1 MARSKEVHP
10 ELDDIDRAIL
20 AELRGD
26 GRLANNA
33 LAKRVGIAPSTCL
46 SRVRRLQQLGAIRGV
61 HADVDPAWLGRPIE
75 TMIAIRLRPDARAAI
90 ETFSA
95 ALAALPSVIDVYFVS
110 GAFDF
115 LVHVASEDTDALRD
129 LIVNGL
135 SSKPVVASTETYLIF
150 EHLRG
155 AG

>member
-1 MARSKEVHP
+1 VASSNDIQP
-10 ELDDIDRAIL
+10 SLDDVDHAIL
-20 AELRGD
+20 AQLRRD

-33 LAKRVGIAPSTCL
+33 LAQRVGVAPSTCL
-46 SRVRRLQQLGAIRGV
+46 NRVRRLQEIGAIRGV
-61 HADVDPAWLGRPIE
+61 HADVDPSWLGRPIQ

-90 ETFSA
+90 ETFST
-95 ALAALPSVIDVYFVS
+95 ALATLPSVIDVYFVS
-110 GAFDF
+110 GGFDF